1 MYVRIA
7 FTYYSRHAVR
17 ILYVLCQVPYL
28 IAAQYGFPVTV
39 QFLVRTYLVRNLV
52 TVISVPG
59 GTRIPVVF
67 YDVFFE
73 ESVEK

>member
-1 MYVRIA
+1 MQYV
-7 FTYYSRHAVR
+7 
-17 ILYVLCQVPYL
+17 YVLYCARYL

-39 QFLVRTYLVRNLV
+39 QFLVRTYLVRKLV